1 MTSHPGPD
9 GTTVTFALSALYI
22 ECILLLSVIGQIQK
36 SDKVYLDLGK
46 SACNSYWAFHNL
58 LDLYQSF
65 QLDYVSKILAVE
77 GQGTG
82 WGKGMLVVD
91 YILF

>member
-1 MTSHPGPD
+1 M
-9 GTTVTFALSALYI
+9 
-22 ECILLLSVIGQIQK
+22 IGEIQK
-36 SDKVYLDLGK
+36 SDKVYLDLGR
-46 SACNSYWAFHNL
+46 SACNSYWAFYNS

-65 QLDYVSKILAVE
+65 QLDYVSKILVVE

-82 WGKGMLVVD
+82 WEKGLLVVD